1 MEIKKENSLRVSVA
15 MTTFNGS
22 RFLNKQLDSILKQTY
37 SVYEIVVCDDGS
49 TDNTIA
55 ILKEYSSLT
64 NLIIIQNES
73 NVGFVKNFERS
84 IAYTTGDL
92 IVLADQDDI
101 WYENK
106 IETLVNCI
114 GGNLLIHSDCDL
126 IDNNDS
132 IFLKKFK
139 GEILSH
145 TNAIDFLNVNVV
157 TGCTVMFTKE
167 LKKLV
172 LPFPENLAYHD
183 WYLGIMAAYQSKIKY
198 LPTSLQGYRQHPNQ
212 DTGAVRLN
220 TSHLKSIIA
229 RALGKEFNGQIA
241 SKGQLKNLK
250 ALRANFSKDEDFQ
263 KKIDDMI
270 YFYDDYLNNFF
281 HFKCG
286 KKRLEMFVGSN
297 KNSIKRFFYFLK
309 FSVG

>member
-22 RFLNKQLDSILKQTY
+22 KFLNKQLDSILEQTY

-64 NLIIIQNES
+64 NLIIIQNEF

-84 IAYTTGDL
+84 IANTTGDL

-106 IETLVNCI
+106 IETLVNSI
-114 GGNLLIHSDCDL
+114 GRNLLIHSDCDL

-212 DTGAVRLN
+212 DTGAVSLN
-220 TSHLKSIIA
+220 RSYIESIIA

-270 YFYDDYLNNFF
+270 CFYDDYLNNFF

-286 KKRLEMFVGSN
+286 QKRLEMFVGSN
-297 KNSIKRFFYFLK
+297 KNSIKRFLYFLK
-309 FSVG
+309 FSLG